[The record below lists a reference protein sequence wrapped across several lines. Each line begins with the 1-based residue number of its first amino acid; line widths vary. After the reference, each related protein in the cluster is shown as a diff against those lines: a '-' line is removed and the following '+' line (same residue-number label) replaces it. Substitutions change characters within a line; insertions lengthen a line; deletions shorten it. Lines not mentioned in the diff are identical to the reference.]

1 MMRPVDKARQILNI
15 LFLIGA
21 VVTFIV
27 YMTSGKCP
35 AFLYIGFSTLAIKV
49 FEFILRFV
57 N

>member
-1 MMRPVDKARQILNI
+1 MRKVDKARQILNI
-15 LFLIGA
+15 LFIIGA
-21 VVTFIV
+21 VATFII

-35 AFLYIGFSTLAIKV
+35 TFMYVGFSTLAINI

>member
-1 MMRPVDKARQILNI
+1 MRPIDKARQILNI